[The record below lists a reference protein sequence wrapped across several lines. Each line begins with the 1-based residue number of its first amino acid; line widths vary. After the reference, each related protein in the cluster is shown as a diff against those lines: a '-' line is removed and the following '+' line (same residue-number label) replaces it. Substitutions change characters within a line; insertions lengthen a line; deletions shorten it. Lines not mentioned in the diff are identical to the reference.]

1 MNFLVIGSGAREH
14 IMAEKLAEVGANV
27 FSILTNLNPG
37 IIEISKDYILVD
49 SYASHVNL
57 NRIIDFSLSKSIDCV
72 VIGPEDPLANG
83 LADKFW
89 KKDIGVVGPLKE
101 LAQIETSKGFTRDLL
116 NEYHIDVSPKFRK
129 FNSLQGSSSF
139 IDELSEEY
147 VIKFDGLM
155 GGKGVKVSGEHLKDK
170 NEGLRYCEN
179 LLKNSGNYVIE
190 EKLYG
195 EEFSLMSFCDGTTLS
210 HMPAVQDHKRA
221 YEGDIGPNTGGMGS
235 YTDSNH
241 SLPFLNDN
249 EIAAARDINEQVASA
264 LLKHTGSEYKGVLYG
279 GFMATKNGVKLIE
292 YNARFGDPEAMNLLT
307 LLDTDFASVCSAIID
322 GNLTSVNFRNE
333 ASVCKYIVPEG
344 YGSNPNPDATL
355 IVDSGHREFSDL
367 YYAAVNVEGSGKI
380 STTSSRAG
388 AMVSTS
394 STIEMAE
401 EKCERGLKY
410 ISGNNL
416 FVRHDIA
423 KSHLIKKKIANMEKI
438 R

>member
-14 IMAEKLAEVGANV
+14 IMAEKLAEVGAKV
-27 FSILTNLNPG
+27 YSVLTNLNPG
-37 IIEISKDYILVD
+37 LIQLSKGYILV
-49 SYASHVNL
+49 SGYTSQNNL
-57 NRIIDFSLSKSIDCV
+57 NKIIDFGLSKSIDCV

-83 LADKFW
+83 LADKFG
-89 KKDIGVVGPLKE
+89 KKGISVVGPVKQ

-116 NEYHIDVSPKFRK
+116 NNYGIDASPRFRR
-129 FNSLQGSSSF
+129 FNAIDGSSDF

-170 NEGLRYCEN
+170 NEGLRYCGD

-195 EEFSLMSFCDGTTLS
+195 EEFSLMSFCDGKTLS

-235 YTDSNH
+235 YSDSNH

-249 EIAAARDINEQVASA
+249 EIATARDINEQVASA
-264 LLKHTGSEYKGVLYG
+264 LLEHTGSEYKGILYG
-279 GFMATKNGVKLIE
+279 GFMATKDGVKLIE
-292 YNARFGDPEAMNLLT
+292 YNARFGDPEAMNLLS
-307 LLDTDFASVCSAIID
+307 LLDTDFASVCSNIVN
-322 GNLTSVNFRNE
+322 GCLSSVNFRKE

-344 YGSNPNPDATL
+344 YGSNPNLDATL
-355 IVDSGHREFSDL
+355 IVDDRYNKFSNL
-367 YYAAVNVEGSGKI
+367 YYAAVNVEASGEI

-394 STIEMAE
+394 STIGLAE
-401 EKCERGLKY
+401 EKCEQGLEY
-410 ISGNNL
+410 VSGNNL

-423 KSHLIKKKIANMEKI
+423 KSHLIEKRMKNMEEI

>member
-49 SYASHVNL
+49 SYVPHVNL

-89 KKDIGVVGPLKE
+89 KKGIGVVGPLKE

-116 NEYHIDVSPKFRK
+116 NEYDIDASPKFRR
-129 FNSLQGSSSF
+129 FSSLQGSSNF

-155 GGKGVKVSGEHLKDK
+155 GGKGVKVSGEHLKNK

-195 EEFSLMSFCDGTTLS
+195 EEFSLMSFCDGTNLS

-221 YEGDIGPNTGGMGS
+221 YEGDVGPNTGGMGS
-235 YTDSNH
+235 YSDSNH
-241 SLPFLNDN
+241 SLPFLNEN
-249 EIAAARDINEQVASA
+249 EIAAARDINEQVALA
-264 LLKHTGSEYKGVLYG
+264 LLKHTGIEYKGVLYG

-292 YNARFGDPEAMNLLT
+292 YNARFGDPEAVNLLT
-307 LLDTDFASVCSAIID
+307 LLDTDFASVCSGIID
-322 GNLTSVNFRNE
+322 GDLASVNFRNE

-355 IVDSGHREFSDL
+355 IVDSRHKEFSDL
-367 YYAAVNVEGSGKI
+367 YYAAVNVEANGEI

-401 EKCERGLKY
+401 EKCENGLKY
-410 ISGNNL
+410 ISGDNL

-423 KSHLIKKKIANMEKI
+423 KSHLIKKRIENMEKI

>member
-14 IMAEKLAEVGANV
+14 IMAEKLAEVGAKV
-27 FSILTNLNPG
+27 YSVLTNLNPG
-37 IIEISKDYILVD
+37 LIQLSKGYILV
-49 SYASHVNL
+49 SGYTSQNNL
-57 NRIIDFSLSKSIDCV
+57 NKIIDFGLSKSIDCV

-89 KKDIGVVGPLKE
+89 KKGISVVGPVKE

-116 NEYHIDVSPKFRK
+116 NNYGIDASPRFRR
-129 FNSLQGSSSF
+129 FNAIDGSSDF

-170 NEGLRYCEN
+170 NEGLRYCEY

-195 EEFSLMSFCDGTTLS
+195 EEFSLMSFCDGNTLS

-235 YTDSNH
+235 YSDSNH

-249 EIAAARDINEQVASA
+249 EIATARDINEQVASV
-264 LLKHTGSEYKGVLYG
+264 LLKHTGSEYKGILYG
-279 GFMATKNGVKLIE
+279 GFMATKDGVKLIE
-292 YNARFGDPEAMNLLT
+292 YNARFGDPEAMNLLS
-307 LLDTDFASVCSAIID
+307 LLDTDFASVCSDIVN
-322 GNLTSVNFRNE
+322 GCLSSVNFRKE

-355 IVDSGHREFSDL
+355 IVDDQYNEFSNL
-367 YYAAVNVEGSGKI
+367 YYAAVNMEASGEI
-380 STTSSRAG
+380 LTTSSRAG

-394 STIEMAE
+394 STIGLAE
-401 EKCERGLKY
+401 EKCEQGLEY
-410 ISGNNL
+410 VSGNNL

-423 KSHLIKKKIANMEKI
+423 KSHLIEKRMKNMEEI

>member
-14 IMAEKLAEVGANV
+14 IMVEKLAEVGANV

-83 LADKFW
+83 LANKFW

-401 EKCERGLKY
+401 EKCEKGLKY

>member
-14 IMAEKLAEVGANV
+14 IMVEKLAEVGANV

-83 LADKFW
+83 LANKFW

-116 NEYHIDVSPKFRK
+116 NEYHIDASPKFRK

-401 EKCERGLKY
+401 EKCEKGLKY

>member
-37 IIEISKDYILVD
+37 IIEKSKDYILVD

-116 NEYHIDVSPKFRK
+116 NEYHIDASPKFRK

-401 EKCERGLKY
+401 EKCEKGLKY